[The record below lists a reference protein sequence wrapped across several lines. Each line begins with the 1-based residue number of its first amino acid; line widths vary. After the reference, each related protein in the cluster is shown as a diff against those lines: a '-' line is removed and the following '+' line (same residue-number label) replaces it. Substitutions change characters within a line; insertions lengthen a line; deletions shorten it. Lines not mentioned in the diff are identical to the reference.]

1 MRKLCL
7 YLCLS
12 LLTSLF
18 HAVAMPVETFQA
30 PTTDAVAAHEHHA
43 CSEEPASSTPAK
55 SCNLSGHVCCLGIT
69 AAVQLDVRAAMYG
82 AELFNP
88 VLRTLVLQDH
98 PNKQFKPP
106 KLFLQS

>member
-12 LLTSLF
+12 LLSSLF
-18 HAVAMPVETFQA
+18 HAVAMPVETLQA
-30 PTTDAVAAHEHHA
+30 PAAQAVAAHEHHA
-43 CSEEPASSTPAK
+43 CSEEPAASTPAK
-55 SCNLSGHVCCLGIT
+55 PCNLSGHLCCLGIT
-69 AAVQLDVRAAMYG
+69 AAVQLDVRAAVYG

-88 VLRTLVLQDH
+88 VLHTLALQDH